1 METRQI
7 FTPLIILCRILGWNQ
22 VSRNFWD
29 SKSRWVLVHFHW
41 LSTKVNSLTVCFP
54 SPPLLVIIRRKMQ
67 FYYVG
72 NPSILKLPDYLK
84 TFQVNLRLGWK
95 IYNTFIVWGISI
107 IDGWQNWALLWILN
121 LEIDIDWL
129 GSCVWFGFYAIPA
142 FHFMNYRVLL
152 SWRGLQGQWAVLWT
166 KYRLSNEN
174 IIRDGGGTAL

>member
-1 METRQI
+1 MEWISDEPPHT
-7 FTPLIILCRILGWNQ
+7 LCHILGCNQ
-22 VSRNFWD
+22 NSRNFWD

-95 IYNTFIVWGISI
+95 IYNTFIVWGILI

-129 GSCVWFGFYAIPA
+129 GSCVWFGFYAILCFPPYELSGFPSPPIVTA
-142 FHFMNYRVLL
+142 FPSKKMF
-152 SWRGLQGQWAVLWT
+152 WR
-166 KYRLSNEN
+166 R
-174 IIRDGGGTAL
+174 